1 MRLKDILKQ
10 GKEELL
16 VFENLEINNK
26 HKFKAFMRTMLIV
39 ALIILPFALV
49 FISLIKT
56 NSPIMPSYYVI
67 MGLICLF
74 MCLINP
80 IVTVID
86 IEFVKFML
94 PDNEEL
100 QKIKYKNI
108 FIKELLNPIF
118 MVIVVF
124 IVVVANI
131 LFWGVYNG

>member
-1 MRLKDILKQ
+1 MRLKEILKQ

-26 HKFKAFMRTMLIV
+26 HKFKAFIRTMLIV
-39 ALIILPFALV
+39 ASLILPFALI

-86 IEFVKFML
+86 IEFVKFIL

>member
-1 MRLKDILKQ
+1 MRLKEILKQ

-26 HKFKAFMRTMLIV
+26 HKFKAFIRTMLIV
-39 ALIILPFALV
+39 ALIILPFALI

-108 FIKELLNPIF
+108 FIKELLKPIF